1 MKLKNK
7 LLSIGA
13 ILLLSCQYAP
23 AQAQI
28 VDNSLNPVGVELTLC
43 ESIAEFAEDVSN
55 LRQNGA
61 KYSDVIAVAPK
72 PTTQA
77 EKDIKLILDEIT
89 YTAWQL
95 NIVESKYGKAY
106 LSEEFGKQVYLGSY
120 NNPTDAFTSYKVA
133 KEAYIRE
140 LADKYCD
147 SITKNVY
154 DALIK
159 YKVEITD

>member
-7 LLSIGA
+7 ILSVLTT
-13 ILLLSCQYAP
+13 LLLSCQYSP
-23 AQAQI
+23 VSAQI
-28 VDNSLNPVGVELTLC
+28 VDNTLNPVGVELTLC

-95 NIVESKYGKAY
+95 NIVESKYGKTY
-106 LSEEFGKQVYLGSY
+106 LSSQFGKQVYLICVGD
-120 NNPTDAFTSYKVA
+120 NK
-133 KEAYIRE
+133 
-140 LADKYCD
+140 
-147 SITKNVY
+147 
-154 DALIK
+154 
-159 YKVEITD
+159 

>member
-7 LLSIGA
+7 ILSIGA
-13 ILLLSCQYAP
+13 ILRLSCQYSP
-23 AQAQI
+23 VYAQI
-28 VDNSLNPVGVELTLC
+28 VDNSLNQTTLNPTGVELTLC

-55 LRQNGA
+55 LRQNGV
-61 KYSDVIAVAPK
+61 KYSDVIAVAPT

-106 LSEEFGKQVYLGSY
+106 LSNEFGKQVYMICVG
-120 NNPTDAFTSYKVA
+120 DFK
-133 KEAYIRE
+133 
-140 LADKYCD
+140 
-147 SITKNVY
+147 
-154 DALIK
+154 
-159 YKVEITD
+159 

>member
-7 LLSIGA
+7 ILSMCTV
-13 ILLLSCQYAP
+13 LLLSCQYSP

-28 VDNSLNPVGVELTLC
+28 VDNSLNPTGLELTLC
-43 ESIAEFAEDVSN
+43 ESVAEFAEDVSN

-61 KYSDVIAVAPK
+61 KYADVIAVAPA

-77 EKDIKLILDEIT
+77 EKDVKLILDEIT

-106 LSEEFGKQVYLGSY
+106 LSEEFGKQVYLICVGD
-120 NNPTDAFTSYKVA
+120 NK
-133 KEAYIRE
+133 
-140 LADKYCD
+140 
-147 SITKNVY
+147 
-154 DALIK
+154 
-159 YKVEITD
+159 

>member
-7 LLSIGA
+7 ILSVLTT
-13 ILLLSCQYAP
+13 LLLSCQYSP
-23 AQAQI
+23 VQAKV
-28 VDNSLNPVGVELTLC
+28 VDNSLNPIGVELTLC

-77 EKDIKLILDEIT
+77 DKDIKLILDEIT

-106 LSEEFGKQVYLGSY
+106 LSEEFGKQVYMIFIG
-120 NNPTDAFTSYKVA
+120 DW
-133 KEAYIRE
+133 I
-140 LADKYCD
+140 
-147 SITKNVY
+147 
-154 DALIK
+154 
-159 YKVEITD
+159 

>member
-13 ILLLSCQYAP
+13 VLLLSCQYAP
-23 AQAQI
+23 AQAKV
-28 VDNSLNPVGVELTLC
+28 VDNSLNPTGLELTIC

-61 KYSDVIAVAPK
+61 KYADVIAVAPA

-89 YTAWQL
+89 YAAWQL

-106 LSEEFGKQVYLGSY
+106 LSNQFGKQVYLICIG
-120 NNPTDAFTSYKVA
+120 DFK
-133 KEAYIRE
+133 
-140 LADKYCD
+140 
-147 SITKNVY
+147 
-154 DALIK
+154 
-159 YKVEITD
+159 

>member
-7 LLSIGA
+7 VLSVFTALLF
-13 ILLLSCQYAP
+13 SCQYSP
-23 AQAQI
+23 VYAQI

-61 KYSDVIAVAPK
+61 KYSDVIAVAPT

-89 YTAWQL
+89 YAAWQL
-95 NIVESKYGKAY
+95 NIVDSKYGKAY
-106 LSEEFGKQVYLGSY
+106 LSNEFGKQVYLICIG
-120 NNPTDAFTSYKVA
+120 D
-133 KEAYIRE
+133 
-140 LADKYCD
+140 
-147 SITKNVY
+147 
-154 DALIK
+154 
-159 YKVEITD
+159 

>member
-7 LLSIGA
+7 VISVFTT
-13 ILLLSCQYAP
+13 LLLSCQYSP
-23 AQAQI
+23 AQAKV
-28 VDNSLNPVGVELTLC
+28 VDNSLNPTGVELTLC

-61 KYSDVIAVAPK
+61 KYADVIAVAPK

-106 LSEEFGKQVYLGSY
+106 LSNEFGKQVYLMCIG
-120 NNPTDAFTSYKVA
+120 DW
-133 KEAYIRE
+133 
-140 LADKYCD
+140 L
-147 SITKNVY
+147 
-154 DALIK
+154 
-159 YKVEITD
+159 

>member
-7 LLSIGA
+7 LLSMGA

-23 AQAQI
+23 AQAKV
-28 VDNSLNPVGVELTLC
+28 VDNSLNPIGVELTLC

-61 KYSDVIAVAPK
+61 RYSDVIAVAPK
-72 PTTQA
+72 PETQA

-106 LSEEFGKQVYLGSY
+106 LSNEFGKQVYLICIG
-120 NNPTDAFTSYKVA
+120 DF
-133 KEAYIRE
+133 I
-140 LADKYCD
+140 
-147 SITKNVY
+147 
-154 DALIK
+154 
-159 YKVEITD
+159 

>member
-43 ESIAEFAEDVSN
+43 ESVAEFAEDVSN
-55 LRQNGA
+55 LRQNGV

-89 YTAWQL
+89 YAAWQL

-106 LSEEFGKQVYLGSY
+106 LSNEFGKQVYLMCVG
-120 NNPTDAFTSYKVA
+120 DFK
-133 KEAYIRE
+133 
-140 LADKYCD
+140 
-147 SITKNVY
+147 
-154 DALIK
+154 
-159 YKVEITD
+159 

>member
-13 ILLLSCQYAP
+13 ILLLSCQYTP
-23 AQAQI
+23 AQAKV

-61 KYSDVIAVAPK
+61 KYADVIAVAPA

-95 NIVESKYGKAY
+95 DIVESKYGKAY
-106 LSEEFGKQVYLGSY
+106 LSNEFGKQVYLICVGD
-120 NNPTDAFTSYKVA
+120 NW
-133 KEAYIRE
+133 
-140 LADKYCD
+140 L
-147 SITKNVY
+147 
-154 DALIK
+154 
-159 YKVEITD
+159 

>member
-7 LLSIGA
+7 ILSMSTV
-13 ILLLSCQYAP
+13 LLLSCQYSP
-23 AQAQI
+23 AYAQI
-28 VDNSLNPVGVELTLC
+28 VDNSLNAVGVELTLC

-61 KYSDVIAVAPK
+61 KYADVIAVAPK

-77 EKDIKLILDEIT
+77 EKDIKLVLDEIT

-106 LSEEFGKQVYLGSY
+106 LSNEFGKQVYSMCIG
-120 NNPTDAFTSYKVA
+120 DFK
-133 KEAYIRE
+133 
-140 LADKYCD
+140 
-147 SITKNVY
+147 
-154 DALIK
+154 
-159 YKVEITD
+159 

>member
-1 MKLKNK
+1 MQ
-7 LLSIGA
+7 LLYINADFDENGLEA
-13 ILLLSCQYAP
+13 KIY
-23 AQAQI
+23 
-28 VDNSLNPVGVELTLC
+28 

-106 LSEEFGKQVYLGSY
+106 LSNEFGKQVYLICVG
-120 NNPTDAFTSYKVA
+120 DFK
-133 KEAYIRE
+133 
-140 LADKYCD
+140 
-147 SITKNVY
+147 
-154 DALIK
+154 
-159 YKVEITD
+159 

>member
-7 LLSIGA
+7 LLTIGVT
-13 ILLLSCQYAP
+13 LLLSCQYSP
-23 AQAQI
+23 AHAQV
-28 VDNSLNPVGVELTLC
+28 VDNSLNAYGLELTLC

-61 KYSDVIAVAPK
+61 KYADVIAVAPA

-106 LSEEFGKQVYLGSY
+106 LSEEFGKQVYLVCVG
-120 NNPTDAFTSYKVA
+120 
-133 KEAYIRE
+133 
-140 LADKYCD
+140 D
-147 SITKNVY
+147 SK
-154 DALIK
+154 
-159 YKVEITD
+159 

>member
-7 LLSIGA
+7 LLSIGTV
-13 ILLLSCQYAP
+13 LLLSCQYVP
-23 AQAQI
+23 AQAKV
-28 VDNSLNPVGVELTLC
+28 VDNSLNPTGVELTLC

-61 KYSDVIAVAPK
+61 KYADVIAVAPA

-106 LSEEFGKQVYLGSY
+106 ISSEFGKQVYLMCIG
-120 NNPTDAFTSYKVA
+120 DFK
-133 KEAYIRE
+133 
-140 LADKYCD
+140 
-147 SITKNVY
+147 
-154 DALIK
+154 
-159 YKVEITD
+159 

>member
-7 LLSIGA
+7 LLSIFA
-13 ILLLSCQYAP
+13 TTLLSCQYSP
-23 AQAQI
+23 AYAQV
-28 VDNSLNPVGVELTLC
+28 VDNPLNAYGLELTLC

-55 LRQNGA
+55 LRQYGA
-61 KYSDVIAVAPK
+61 KYADVIAVAPK

-106 LSEEFGKQVYLGSY
+106 ISEEFGKQVYLVCVG
-120 NNPTDAFTSYKVA
+120 
-133 KEAYIRE
+133 
-140 LADKYCD
+140 D
-147 SITKNVY
+147 SK
-154 DALIK
+154 
-159 YKVEITD
+159 

>member
-13 ILLLSCQYAP
+13 ILLLYYQYAP
-23 AQAQI
+23 AQAKV
-28 VDNSLNPVGVELTLC
+28 VDNSLNPTGVELTLC

-61 KYSDVIAVAPK
+61 KYADVIAVAPK
-72 PTTQA
+72 ATTQA

-106 LSEEFGKQVYLGSY
+106 ISEEFGKQVYLMCVG
-120 NNPTDAFTSYKVA
+120 DFK
-133 KEAYIRE
+133 
-140 LADKYCD
+140 
-147 SITKNVY
+147 
-154 DALIK
+154 
-159 YKVEITD
+159 

>member
-1 MKLKNK
+1 MKNK
-7 LLSIGA
+7 LLSIFSV
-13 ILLLSCQYAP
+13 LLLSCQYSP
-23 AQAQI
+23 AYSQI
-28 VDNSLNPVGVELTLC
+28 VDNSLNTTTLNPVGVELTLC

-106 LSEEFGKQVYLGSY
+106 LSNEFGKQVYLICIG
-120 NNPTDAFTSYKVA
+120 DFK
-133 KEAYIRE
+133 
-140 LADKYCD
+140 
-147 SITKNVY
+147 
-154 DALIK
+154 
-159 YKVEITD
+159 

>member
-13 ILLLSCQYAP
+13 TLLLSCQYSP

-28 VDNSLNPVGVELTLC
+28 VDNSLNPIGLEITLC

-61 KYSDVIAVAPK
+61 KYADVIAVAPA

-95 NIVESKYGKAY
+95 NIIDSKYGKAY
-106 LSEEFGKQVYLGSY
+106 LSNEFGKQVYMMCVGVDWL
-120 NNPTDAFTSYKVA
+120 
-133 KEAYIRE
+133 
-140 LADKYCD
+140 
-147 SITKNVY
+147 
-154 DALIK
+154 
-159 YKVEITD
+159 

>member
-7 LLSIGA
+7 ILSMCTV
-13 ILLLSCQYAP
+13 LLLSCQYAP
-23 AQAQI
+23 AQAKI
-28 VDNSLNPVGVELTLC
+28 VDNSLNPTGVELTLC

-106 LSEEFGKQVYLGSY
+106 LSSQFGKQVYLICVG
-120 NNPTDAFTSYKVA
+120 DFK
-133 KEAYIRE
+133 
-140 LADKYCD
+140 
-147 SITKNVY
+147 
-154 DALIK
+154 
-159 YKVEITD
+159 

>member
-7 LLSIGA
+7 ILSVFTTI
-13 ILLLSCQYAP
+13 LLSCQYSP
-23 AQAQI
+23 AYAQT
-28 VDNSLNPVGVELTLC
+28 VNNSLNPTGVELTLC

-61 KYSDVIAVAPK
+61 KYADVIAVAPK

-106 LSEEFGKQVYLGSY
+106 ISEEFGKQVYMMCVG
-120 NNPTDAFTSYKVA
+120 DFK
-133 KEAYIRE
+133 
-140 LADKYCD
+140 
-147 SITKNVY
+147 
-154 DALIK
+154 
-159 YKVEITD
+159 

>member
-7 LLSIGA
+7 ILSMCTV
-13 ILLLSCQYAP
+13 LLLSCQYSP
-23 AQAQI
+23 AQAKV
-28 VDNSLNPVGVELTLC
+28 VDNSLNPIGMDLTLC

-61 KYSDVIAVAPK
+61 KYAEVIAVAPT

-106 LSEEFGKQVYLGSY
+106 LSEEFGKQVYLICIGDWS
-120 NNPTDAFTSYKVA
+120 
-133 KEAYIRE
+133 
-140 LADKYCD
+140 
-147 SITKNVY
+147 
-154 DALIK
+154 
-159 YKVEITD
+159 

>member
-13 ILLLSCQYAP
+13 ILLLSCQYTP

-28 VDNSLNPVGVELTLC
+28 VDNSLNPTGVELTLC
-43 ESIAEFAEDVSN
+43 ESLAEFAEDVSN

-61 KYSDVIAVAPK
+61 KYADVIAVAPK

-106 LSEEFGKQVYLGSY
+106 LSEEFGKQVYMICIGGDWL
-120 NNPTDAFTSYKVA
+120 
-133 KEAYIRE
+133 
-140 LADKYCD
+140 
-147 SITKNVY
+147 
-154 DALIK
+154 
-159 YKVEITD
+159 